1 MSPSFKVSK
10 FKKVD
15 DFLFWSVI
23 FEACLVLLAMLLAAL
38 YEMKVPISDL
48 ALAQKMLEL
57 TITLD
62 GVLFGFSA
70 VMIGFFFR
78 SGSKMSES
86 KLKLSLWWALVA
98 FWSYISSILLAF
110 IAMSEL
116 NQQTRTIPIFTPIQ
130 LTIFGSIFTSI
141 YMVLIFIE
149 ENFPVENE
157 LTKK

>member
-1 MSPSFKVSK
+1 MSPSLNVSK
-10 FKKVD
+10 FRKVD
-15 DFLFWSVI
+15 DFLVWSAF
-23 FEACLVLLAMLLAAL
+23 FEMGMALLAMLIGLVL
-38 YEMKVPISDL
+38 PVSDP

-57 TITLD
+57 TISLD

-78 SGSKMSES
+78 NSNKISDP
-86 KLKLSLWWALVA
+86 KLKTSLWWALVA
-98 FWSYISSILLAF
+98 FWSYIFSILLAF

-116 NQQTRTIPIFTPIQ
+116 NQQTTYIPVFMPIL

-149 ENFPVENE
+149 EIFPVENE
-157 LTKK
+157 LMQKQPV